1 MGTSSSRWSSSFGS
15 QRLSREEVD
24 PRLLERFD
32 FDAHA
37 DRTGGGSV
45 TMTIEQLMTVFSQ
58 QTDVYLSY
66 SWGYHK
72 KHQQLVSRIND
83 ILLDRGLRTFFDR
96 ESLPINVSKQLY
108 AAINNTNCIV
118 LFLSQEYVDKLSS
131 DLSPT
136 SLAVP
141 VWPSCDNNDCLLE
154 FEYIIRSVSVDR
166 IVPVLLDVG
175 LSEEGRVSN
184 DRLAQ
189 LLRRNRPIDLT
200 RCCSR
205 PHDSS
210 IALTAAI
217 ARAGREIYD
226 RVTSLLCGGSLQS
239 LYATLNFDFVFERQG
254 SSSCERDYS
263 SCRTLV
269 GHGAAVRTVTEL
281 KFGGVVSGS
290 SDKRLIIWD
299 LDASD
304 SALGDAIVRP
314 RKIIHGHVDE
324 VLCVIQLADERLC
337 SGGSDGAIKV
347 WDLANHWTEG
357 SCDRTMR
364 GHTQAV
370 TALVQLRDG
379 RLCSSSEDCSIRLWD
394 LSSYQCIDT
403 LQGFGGGAVTRIV
416 QLRDASLCSSSA
428 DGSIRWWDQGV
439 EATTL
444 RCVGTVQAHDSAVNC
459 VLELQQ
465 QQQEHMSSAIC
476 TGGEDSTIKVWDPQT
491 PLIEPTVLLRGHWS
505 GVLSVAE
512 LRGGRLVSASRD
524 MKVKIWDLTRCK
536 RSSFWSHDDYCE
548 LTLLGHR
555 SSVCQVVQLRDRR
568 IVSASDD
575 NTLKVWG

>member
-1 MGTSSSRWSSSFGS
+1 MGASSSRWSSSFGS

-32 FDAHA
+32 FDALA
-37 DRTGGGSV
+37 DLTGGGSV
-45 TMTIEQLMTVFSQ
+45 TIEQLMTLFSQ

-66 SWGYHK
+66 SWGYRK
-72 KHQQLVSRIND
+72 KHQQLVSRINE

-108 AAINNTNCIV
+108 AAISNTSCVV
-118 LFLSQEYVDKLSS
+118 LFLSQEYVDKLSPDPS
-131 DLSPT
+131 LS
-136 SLAVP
+136 SLAIP
-141 VWPSCDNNDCLLE
+141 VWNSFDNNDCLLE

-175 LSEEGRVSN
+175 LGEERRVTN

-189 LLRRNRPIDLT
+189 LLRSNRPIDLT

-210 IALTAAI
+210 DTHTAV
-217 ARAGREIYD
+217 ARAGREISD
-226 RVTSLLCGGSLQS
+226 RVTSLCGGSLHS
-239 LYATLNFDFVFERQG
+239 LYATLSFDFVFERQG
-254 SSSCERDYS
+254 SSGERDYS

-269 GHGAAVRTVTEL
+269 GHGAAVRAVAEL
-281 KFGGVVSGS
+281 KFGEVVSGS
-290 SDKRLIIWD
+290 SDKRLVIWD
-299 LDASD
+299 LDAPD
-304 SALGDAIVRP
+304 SALGDAIIKP
-314 RKIIHGHVDE
+314 RKIIHGHVNE

-337 SGGSDGAIKV
+337 SGGSDGAIKL
-347 WDLANHWTEG
+347 WDLASHWTEG

-364 GHTQAV
+364 GHTGAV

-394 LSSYQCIDT
+394 LSSCQCIRS
-403 LQGFGGGAVTRIV
+403 LHGLGGAVTCIV
-416 QLRDASLCSSSA
+416 QLRDSSLCSSSA
-428 DGSIRWWDQGV
+428 DGSIRWWDV
-439 EATTL
+439 DTL
-444 RCVGTVQAHDSAVNC
+444 RCVSTVRAHESAVNC
-459 VLELQQ
+459 VVELHHHHQQ
-465 QQQEHMSSAIC
+465 QQCMHRAIC
-476 TGGEDSTIKVWDPQT
+476 TGGEDSTIKVWDPRT
-491 PLIEPTVLLRGHWS
+491 PSEPMVLHGHWS

-524 MKVKIWDLTRCK
+524 MKVKIWDLARCK

-548 LTLLGHR
+548 QTLLGHR

>member
-1 MGTSSSRWSSSFGS
+1 MGASWTRWSSSFCS
-15 QRLSREEVD
+15 QRLTREEVD

-37 DRTGGGSV
+37 DRGGSV
-45 TMTIEQLMTVFSQ
+45 SIEQLMAVFSQ

-66 SWGYHK
+66 SWGHRK

-96 ESLPINVSKQLY
+96 ESLPINVSKQLN
-108 AAINNTNCIV
+108 AAISNTSCAV

-131 DLSPT
+131 DTSPSSLAPVWT
-136 SLAVP
+136 SL
-141 VWPSCDNNDCLLE
+141 DNNDCLLE
-154 FEYIIRSVSVDR
+154 FEYIIRSVSTHR

-175 LSEEGRVSN
+175 LSEESRVSN
-184 DRLAQ
+184 DLLAQ
-189 LLRRNRPIDLT
+189 LLRSNQPIDLT

-205 PHDSS
+205 PHDSN
-210 IALTAAI
+210 AHTAI
-217 ARAGREIYD
+217 ARAGREISD
-226 RVTSLLCGGSLQS
+226 RVISLCGGSLRS
-239 LYATLNFDFVFERQG
+239 LYATLNFDFVFEKQG
-254 SSSCERDYS
+254 NSCKRDYS

-269 GHGAAVRTVTEL
+269 GHCAAVRAVAEL
-281 KFGGVVSGS
+281 KFGEVVSGS
-290 SDKRLIIWD
+290 SDKRLVIWD

-304 SALGDAIVRP
+304 SMLGDAIIKP
-314 RKIIHGHVDE
+314 RKIIHGHVGE
-324 VLCVIQLADERLC
+324 VLCVIQLKDERLC

-347 WDLANHWTEG
+347 WDLASHWTEG
-357 SCDRTMR
+357 VCDRTMR
-364 GHTQAV
+364 GHSQSV

-394 LSSYQCIDT
+394 LASCECIYT
-403 LQGFGGGAVTRIV
+403 LQGLGGAVTCIV
-416 QLRDASLCSSSA
+416 QLRDNSLCSSSA
-428 DGSIRWWDQGV
+428 DGSIRWWDI
-439 EATTL
+439 ETTL
-444 RCVGTVQAHDSAVNC
+444 HCVRTVQAHDSAVNC

-465 QQQEHMSSAIC
+465 HMHSAIC
-476 TGGEDSTIKVWDPQT
+476 TGSEDSTIKLWDPQT
-491 PLIEPTVLLRGHWS
+491 RIEPTVLQGHWS

-512 LRGGRLVSASRD
+512 LRDGRLVSASRD
-524 MKVKIWDLTRCK
+524 MKVKIWDLTHCK
-536 RSSFWSHDDYCE
+536 RSSFWSYDDYCE
-548 LTLLGHR
+548 QTLLGHR